1 VSAREIRLSD
11 LVGRVVRDADGHKV
25 GRIEELRAEIAL
37 EGGRNE
43 YDVVE
48 IHVGAYG
55 ALEALAGARFLRALS
70 RRLGRAA
77 GYESRRIPWDR
88 LDLGD
93 PEHPRLRGDRGPRTG
108 TE

>member
-1 VSAREIRLSD
+1 MSVREIRLSE
-11 LVGRVVRDADGHKV
+11 LVGRVVRDATGRKV

-37 EGGRNE
+37 DARGNE

-48 IHVGAYG
+48 IHVGMYG

-77 GYESRRIPWDR
+77 GYESHGIPWDQ
-88 LDLGD
+88 LDLSD
-93 PEHPRLRGDRGPRTG
+93 PDRPRLR
-108 TE
+108 